1 MSAAFEGEM
10 VAAVSGVLAKEVFG
24 QPVFMGNPVY
34 HIDNTMDI
42 VHCPTRDERRR
53 TFMKFIDCDILVV
66 GSGGAALRAAIA
78 AKEAQPEL
86 SVLVAT
92 KGKPGASGV
101 TANSCSDRMAF
112 HATLPT
118 TEPGGE
124 DAWAYHADDIYR
136 IGGKVSDKT
145 LADVLAKNAA
155 EAFEYLDR
163 LEVPFVKKNGIPDQF
178 VTDGSEYARAC
189 YTGPRTAV
197 HIERALVKHFKTLG
211 INVLEYAMV
220 VRLVHSGDR
229 LVGAVALDTREKDA
243 SKAIFGIRTPAV
255 ILATGG
261 GGMIYEHNVFPGGMT
276 GDGFAM
282 SYEAGAELVNM
293 EFVQIGIA
301 STKTKF
307 NCSGSMM
314 RSIPRLVN
322 SEGEEFLAKYFPAG
336 TTAADIVNTVFKKG
350 ASWPVSYEHKT
361 HIIDIALYKE
371 WKAGRST
378 YLDFGRNP
386 AGFSFE
392 WLTEENQARYRKEMT
407 SDLGDA
413 ARNRSPLERLREINQ
428 PSIDW
433 FAEYGIE
440 LEKGDLIEVA
450 ACAQHFQGGIKIDG
464 QARTTVPF
472 VWAAGETAGG
482 QHGANRPGG
491 NALLDCQVF
500 GRIAGEDAA
509 SRVRTLQAKKAQ
521 PSEGSE
527 DEKLLSAVVE
537 ELIDE
542 IAQSAARELSAV
554 DFRQAL
560 QALTEAG
567 AGIVRTEAG
576 LRDALSKL
584 ETIKG
589 NGFALGSKGAAYFF
603 ENKNLLL
610 TAEAVL
616 RAALLRDE
624 SRGPHLRVDH
634 YEDNVPIG
642 RKEGIWEKYIVIR
655 RADQAMQLEVREP
668 AK

>member
-1 MSAAFEGEM
+1 
-10 VAAVSGVLAKEVFG
+10 
-24 QPVFMGNPVY
+24 
-34 HIDNTMDI
+34 
-42 VHCPTRDERRR
+42 
-53 TFMKFIDCDILVV
+53 MKMIDCDVLIV

-78 AKEAQPEL
+78 ARETESGL

-92 KGKPGASGV
+92 KGKPGKSGV

-124 DAWAYHADDIYR
+124 DSWTYHADDIYR
-136 IGGKVSDKT
+136 IGGKVSDKN
-145 LADVLAKNAA
+145 LAETLAKNAA
-155 EAFEYLDR
+155 DAYGYLDSIG
-163 LEVPFVKKNGIPDQF
+163 VPFVKKNGLPDQF
-178 VTDGSEYARAC
+178 VTDGSAYARAC

-197 HIERALVKHFKTLG
+197 HIENALVNHFKTLN
-211 INVLEYAMV
+211 INVLEYVMV
-220 VRLVHSGDR
+220 VRLVLSGDR
-229 LVGAVALDTREKDA
+229 LAGVVAVDTREKDPSRA
-243 SKAIFGIRTPAV
+243 VFCIRTPAV

-314 RSIPRLVN
+314 RAVPRLVN
-322 SEGEEFLAKYFPAG
+322 SRGEEFLAKYFPAL
-336 TTAADIVNTVFKKG
+336 TTAADVANTVFKKG

-371 WKAGRST
+371 WKAGNKT
-378 YLDFGRNP
+378 FLDFGRNP
-386 AGFSFE
+386 EGFSFE
-392 WLTEENQARYRKEMT
+392 CLTEENQARYRKEMST
-407 SDLGDA
+407 DLGEKN
-413 ARNRSPLERLREINQ
+413 RNRSPLERLREINQ

-433 FAEYGIE
+433 FAEYGIN

-450 ACAQHFQGGIKIDG
+450 ACAQHFQGGIKINS

-509 SRVRTLQAKKAQ
+509 IQVKALRNQPVQ
-521 PSEGSE
+521 PSEAQE
-527 DEKLLSAVVE
+527 DKSLLSAAVDGV
-537 ELIDE
+537 LDE
-542 IAQSAARELSAV
+542 ISQTVGRDTNAFE
-554 DFRQAL
+554 FRHAL
-560 QALTEAG
+560 QVLTEEG

-576 LRDALSKL
+576 LRESLSKL
-584 ETIKG
+584 ETIKAK
-589 NGFALGSKGAAYFF
+589 GFSLGDKAPAYFF
-603 ENKNLLL
+603 ENKSLLL

-624 SRGPHLRVDH
+624 SRGPHLRFPH
-634 YEDNVPIG
+634 YDDNVPVG
-642 RKEGIWEKYIVIR
+642 RKEGLWEKYIVIR
-655 RADQAMQLEVREP
+655 RDDRTMTLEVREP
-668 AK
+668 AT